1 MRYLKE
7 AKVTDPEIARK
18 MMEFSV
24 LSNEIDKLRGELYDK
39 KERYAEIESEL
50 LPILEELERTGDRT
64 LEVYDIIITIK
75 KRGFDRTDYKY
86 KEAFQWLLDRVNQA
100 MKDIVLAAK
109 EETKSITRIPSAL
122 GIQKKKLDED
132 GGYSNLETI
141 QSQNDLIDNSIEK
154 FKRLTSQQSME
165 EPMLER
171 RRVSLNEFKSL
182 VKKIIKEER
191 NKILRR
197 R

>member
-1 MRYLKE
+1 MRYLRE
-7 AKVTDPEIARK
+7 AKVNDPEIAMK

-24 LSNEIDKLRGELYDK
+24 LSNEIDKLKGELYDK
-39 KERYAEIESEL
+39 KERYAKIEGEL

-109 EETKSITRIPSAL
+109 EETKSITRIPSSL

-132 GGYSNLETI
+132 DAYSNLEKI
-141 QSQNDLIDNSIEK
+141 ESENDLIDKYIK
-154 FKRLTSQQSME
+154 QFKSMTMAE
-165 EPMLER
+165 SVKR
-171 RRVSLNEFKSL
+171 KVSLNEFKNI
-182 VKKIIKEER
+182 VRRIIKEEL
-191 NKILRR
+191 NKR
-197 R
+197 